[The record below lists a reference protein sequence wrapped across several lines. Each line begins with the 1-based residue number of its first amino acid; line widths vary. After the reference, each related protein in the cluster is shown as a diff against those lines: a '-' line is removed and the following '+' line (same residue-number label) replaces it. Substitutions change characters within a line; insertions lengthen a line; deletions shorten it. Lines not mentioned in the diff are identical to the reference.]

1 MGQRFWLAM
10 QFLTRVPVP
19 RGVAYDEAA
28 MRAAIG
34 YFPLVGFVLGVGY
47 ALVDAA
53 GRWLFASPSVS
64 SLFVVGCMLVVT
76 GALHHDGLM
85 DTADGLLSNKP
96 REEMLAILRDS
107 RVGSMGALAGS
118 FALLAHWVLVAALP
132 DPVRTGVLAGAP
144 TLSRWAVVW
153 AMRQWPYAQKGGSVA
168 GRLRHAVAART
179 LAVATGWAL
188 VAWVVALAALALTR
202 IRSGVSLASWVAF
215 ALLAPAAVWGT
226 YRGVARFAAARLGG
240 LTGDVYGAIAVAT
253 EMAVLAVAVAC
264 FR

>member
-28 MRAAIG
+28 MRAAVG
-34 YFPLVGFVLGVGY
+34 YFPLVGLMLGLGY

-53 GRWLFASPSVS
+53 GRWLFASPAVS

-107 RVGSMGALAGS
+107 RVGAMGALAGS
-118 FALLAHWVLVAALP
+118 FAL
-132 DPVRTGVLAGAP
+132 
-144 TLSRWAVVW
+144 
-153 AMRQWPYAQKGGSVA
+153 
-168 GRLRHAVAART
+168 
-179 LAVATGWAL
+179 
-188 VAWVVALAALALTR
+188 
-202 IRSGVSLASWVAF
+202 
-215 ALLAPAAVWGT
+215 
-226 YRGVARFAAARLGG
+226 
-240 LTGDVYGAIAVAT
+240 
-253 EMAVLAVAVAC
+253 
-264 FR
+264 